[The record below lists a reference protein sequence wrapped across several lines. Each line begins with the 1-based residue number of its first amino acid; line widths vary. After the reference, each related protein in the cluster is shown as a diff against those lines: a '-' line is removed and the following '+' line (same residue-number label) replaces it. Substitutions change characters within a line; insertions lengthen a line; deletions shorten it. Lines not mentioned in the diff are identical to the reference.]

1 MVANINLLQLYCNN
15 KNFIDYGN
23 VEETAVTMVFIC
35 KGS

>member
-15 KNFIDYGN
+15 QNFINYGHF
-23 VEETAVTMVFIC
+23 EETAVTVVFIC